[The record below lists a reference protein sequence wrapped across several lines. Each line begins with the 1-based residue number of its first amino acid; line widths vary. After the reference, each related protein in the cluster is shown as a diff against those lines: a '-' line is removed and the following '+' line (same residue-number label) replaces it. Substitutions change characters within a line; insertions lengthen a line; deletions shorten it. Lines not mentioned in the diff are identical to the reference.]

1 MKINL
6 MCPNCRA
13 VLMIESSDGIEEKS
27 VECPH
32 CHAKK
37 MIRQFLPKL
46 SMKVGEKNY
55 QLRFGR
61 QWVGREK
68 VGNDAEIQ
76 IPDETRYMSK
86 KHALVEVK
94 CSAKGILCT
103 FEEHGKNPTSIQG
116 ISLITDDIVYLS
128 INDCLTL
135 GSKNMYLAN
144 EYRE

>member
-1 MKINL
+1 MKVNL

-13 VLMIESSDGIEEKS
+13 ELMVESADGLEERN

-32 CHAKK
+32 CHTKNQ
-37 MIRQFLPKL
+37 IRQFLPKL
-46 SMKVGEKNY
+46 SLKVGEKNY
-55 QLRFGR
+55 QLRFGC

-76 IPDETRYMSK
+76 MSDETRYMSK

-94 CSAKGILCT
+94 CSVKGIMCT

-116 ISLITDDIVYLS
+116 ISLIADDIVYLS

-135 GSKNMYLAN
+135 GSKKMYLAN
-144 EYRE
+144 EYGV